1 MVSRALPAAYR
12 DGSDLD
18 ARAELMMGAHL
29 AGQALTL
36 CGLGLV
42 HGIGH
47 ALTAHTGT
55 PHGVALA
62 AVLEEVMAFSAPAAQ
77 DAYERVGRA
86 MRLAPPADG
95 DWAGAAVEGVRA
107 ISGTL
112 DIKRPLREPG
122 TDRGMLPSI
131 ATGAVADAVTQEL
144 AAAAE

>member
-1 MVSRALPAAYR
+1 MIGHALPLAHR

-36 CGLGLV
+36 SGLGLV

-62 AVLEEVMAFSAPAAQ
+62 TVLEEVMEFSAPAARE
-77 DAYERVGRA
+77 AYERAARA
-86 MRLAPPADG
+86 LRVPPPADG
-95 DWAGAAVEGVRA
+95 D
-107 ISGTL
+107 
-112 DIKRPLREPG
+112 
-122 TDRGMLPSI
+122 
-131 ATGAVADAVTQEL
+131 
-144 AAAAE
+144 